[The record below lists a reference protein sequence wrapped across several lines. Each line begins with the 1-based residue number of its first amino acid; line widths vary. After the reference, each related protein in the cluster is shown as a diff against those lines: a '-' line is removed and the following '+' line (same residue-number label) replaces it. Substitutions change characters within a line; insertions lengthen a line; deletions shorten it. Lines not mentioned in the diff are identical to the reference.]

1 MSFIDILHLAL
12 RNLRQAKLRALL
24 TTMGVVVG
32 VAVIVTMVS
41 FGLGLQGNM
50 LTRFKALDLFSEIR
64 VFGKSLSSMAA
75 TTRDRAPGTS
85 NEPSERRRGRLR
97 LDNSPTRILD
107 DSAIAEIAKIKGVA
121 YVEPHIS
128 FGVYVRSNSRVSSQF
143 ASGVAVPNSSSR
155 FQEFVAGRMIGAP
168 DADEVVV
175 SERVARD
182 FGYENFSDAVG
193 KTVELLAPP
202 NEKNEDKDDK
212 SAADEEPASF
222 FGIPFDDEAPDESS
236 SNGLVARTL
245 SIAGVLKTEV
255 REGAAQGGLR
265 GLLPRADIYVPLPT
279 ARAWTLEHR
288 SPMGQVALELAR
300 GSGALG
306 ESDTEGYD
314 SAVVRVADP
323 VALTEVRK
331 RITDLGFGSFSI
343 VDELEQ
349 LRTVF
354 LILDSVLA
362 LLGGI
367 SLLVASFGIANT
379 MIMSI
384 LERTREIG
392 IMKAIGA
399 EDREIKLIFF
409 VEAAVIGL
417 TGGIVGTLLAW
428 AVDGTA
434 NRLAYRFILKPQG
447 ASYVDFFSLPP
458 YLSLGAILFALVIS
472 ILAALYPAARAAR
485 IDPVKA
491 LRHD

>member
-1 MSFIDILHLAL
+1 MRFLDILQLAL
-12 RNLRQAKLRALL
+12 RNLRQAKLRAVL

-50 LTRFKALDLFSEIR
+50 LARFKALDLFSEIR
-64 VFGKSLSSMAA
+64 VFGQSLSSMATA
-75 TTRDRAPGTS
+75 GVDQRGRNDPG
-85 NEPSERRRGRLR
+85 ERRQGRLR
-97 LDNSPTRILD
+97 PERIATRVLD
-107 DSAIAEIAKIKGVA
+107 DAAVAEISKIPGVA
-121 YVEPHIS
+121 YVEPNIN
-128 FGVYVRSNSRVSSQF
+128 FTVYVRSNDRVLTQF
-143 ASGVAVPNSSSR
+143 AGGAAVPNASTR
-155 FQEFVAGRMIGAP
+155 FQEFVAGKMISSSR
-168 DADEVVV
+168 ADEAVVT
-175 SERVARD
+175 ERFARD
-182 FGYENFSDAVG
+182 FGFENLADAVG
-193 KTVELLAPP
+193 KTLEFLAPP
-202 NEKNEDKDDK
+202 DENNDKRGQAED
-212 SAADEEPASF
+212 EPTNF
-222 FGIPFDDEAPDESS
+222 FGIPLGAPEPDESAS
-236 SNGLVARTL
+236 AALVARTFRI
-245 SIAGVLKTEV
+245 SGVLKTEL
-255 REGAAQGGLR
+255 REGPGQGGLR
-265 GLLPRADIYVPLPT
+265 GLMPGANIYVPLQT

-288 SPMGQVALELAR
+288 SPLGQVALELAR
-300 GSGALG
+300 GRGALG
-306 ESDTEGYD
+306 DSEVEGYD
-314 SAVVRVADP
+314 SAVVRVSDP
-323 VALTEVRK
+323 VALTDIRK
-331 RITDLGFGSFSI
+331 QISEMGFGSFSI

-349 LRTVF
+349 IRTVF
-354 LILDSVLA
+354 LILDSVLG

-417 TGGIVGTLLAW
+417 TGGVVGSLLAW
-428 AVDGTA
+428 VLDGIA

-458 YLSLGAILFALVIS
+458 YLWLGAIFFALLIS
-472 ILAALYPAARAAR
+472 IVAALYPAARAAR